1 MESNMSATR
10 KRPRKPHQ
18 SPPPPAYDT
27 VRLLGGPLA
36 GKVLRLQRS
45 DRAQLYLRTD
55 DGSLTT
61 VYSGSTTSGEL
72 EHQRTYPT
80 PTKRRRVVSLA
91 QQRLSTCG
99 PADVDSASPES
110 KA

>member
-1 MESNMSATR
+1 MTTR
-10 KRPRKPHQ
+10 PKSRRRPHQ
-18 SPPPPAYDT
+18 SPAPPAHDLVT
-27 VRLLGGPLA
+27 LRGGPLHGRRVNIRRA
-36 GKVLRLQRS
+36 NPAQLHLRS
-45 DRAQLYLRTD
+45 DD
-55 DGSLTT
+55 NSLTA
-61 VYSGSTTSGEL
+61 VYTGSTSSGEL